1 MKEPTGDGVARYLS
15 RRLQENDVRF
25 ISYVPDNVLTP
36 LIKGVTSDNYFIPV
50 NATRQDE
57 AMGMVAG
64 AWMGGMKGCVVM

>member
-1 MKEPTGDGVARYLS
+1 MKAPTGDGVVRYLS

-64 AWMGGMKGCVVM
+64 AWMGGMKGCVMM